1 MNNINSRLLKQ
12 ITSELDY
19 LKEKRFILQK
29 NIKMI

>member
-1 MNNINSRLLKQ
+1 MKNINSRLLKQ